1 MFEDSEPKKVNN
13 VIAIIAPHAGYVF
26 SGSVAASA
34 YNQVDSEISYENVF
48 IIASSHRAY
57 FDGASIYSIGNCE
70 TPLGEVKVNIELAK
84 KLIAEN
90 KDFSYVPEAHSSE
103 HSIEVQLPFLQY
115 KLKNGFQ
122 IIPIVIGT
130 QSAEV
135 CKKLAEAL
143 RPYFNKNNLFIISS
157 DFSHYPEYTEANK
170 WDKKTADA
178 ILLNNPAKFLQAIND
193 TEDNKIPNLA
203 TRACGWSSI
212 LTLLYLTEQNQNI
225 DYTLISYKNSG

>member
-1 MFEDSEPKKVNN
+1 MFRKIHFSYFLLIFLVICYRCSSQETLDKGSEKNKLQNLKPAFAGQFYPGHKLELEKAFKTLFEEAEPKKVNN

-34 YNQVDSEISYENVF
+34 YNQVDPEISYKNVF
-48 IIASSHRAY
+48 VIASSHRTY
-57 FDGASIYSIGNCE
+57 FDGASVYSIGNCE

-84 KLIAEN
+84 KLINEN
-90 KDFSYVPEAHSSE
+90 KDFSYVPEAHYSE

-143 RPYFNKNNLFIISS
+143 RPYLK
-157 DFSHYPEYTEANK
+157 
-170 WDKKTADA
+170 
-178 ILLNNPAKFLQAIND
+178 
-193 TEDNKIPNLA
+193 
-203 TRACGWSSI
+203 
-212 LTLLYLTEQNQNI
+212 
-225 DYTLISYKNSG
+225 